1 MTDTSTIS
9 AHVDRVWTGEI
20 VPALHDYIAIPNVS
34 VLYDPQW
41 REHGHMAR
49 AVELI
54 RAWCA
59 ARNVA
64 GLTVDVHE

>member
-1 MTDTSTIS
+1 MSTSTES
-9 AHVDRVWTGEI
+9 LVAHVDRVWTDDI
-20 VPALHDYIAIPNVS
+20 IPALHDYIAIPNVS
-34 VLYDPQW
+34 MLYDPKW

-59 ARNVA
+59 AREIV
-64 GLTVDVHE
+64 GLRV